1 MLFCDPAPGAGKLRL
16 NFKGKL
22 SFSQNLPP
30 YHHLVRSI
38 VRVSTGL

>member
-16 NFKGKL
+16 SL
-22 SFSQNLPP
+22 SQNLSP

-38 VRVSTGL
+38 VRASTGL

>member
-16 NFKGKL
+16 KL
-22 SFSQNLPP
+22 SLSQNLSP

-38 VRVSTGL
+38 VRASTGL